1 MLRLFVL
8 LLALASLSYATVNHG
23 YAKSHLA
30 EMVYENA
37 ARNAA
42 LLRQFTDASK
52 AAAAVKY
59 VHPVNNIVKHVTP
72 VRVAA
77 HHPPAHAAVRNQ
89 HPIRASRS
97 IVHVSP
103 LNRRGRR

>member
-1 MLRLFVL
+1 MFRLFVL
-8 LLALASLSYATVNHG
+8 MLALASLSIATTNHNTR

-42 LLRQFTDASK
+42 LLRQFTASSK
-52 AAAAVKY
+52 AAATSVKY
-59 VHPVNNIVKHVTP
+59 VHPVNYIVKHVTP
-72 VRVAA
+72 VRAA
-77 HHPPAHAAVRNQ
+77 PS